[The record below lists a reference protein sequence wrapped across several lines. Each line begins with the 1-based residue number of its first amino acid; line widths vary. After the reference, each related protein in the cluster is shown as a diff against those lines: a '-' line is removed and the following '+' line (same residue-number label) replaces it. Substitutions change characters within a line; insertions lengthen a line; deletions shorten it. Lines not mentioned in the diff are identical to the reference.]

1 MKFISN
7 SNDISKF
14 LGTSVKKNIPIKSI
28 STDTRTLR
36 KNALFIA
43 IKGNSFNGNKYV
55 NTAIKKGA
63 SLVIADG
70 KEFKDSKNKQIIYVP
85 DSIKALKRI
94 SKNIIS
100 SFEGE
105 VVGITGSNGKTSTTS
120 MIYQCLKGS
129 SSTIKNFNNEIGMPL
144 SIMNA
149 KRASTSLVMEMG
161 AANFG
166 DIHYLSSF
174 LKPDVGVITNIG
186 SSHLE
191 SLKNINGVFKVKS
204 EMVSNIKKNG
214 CLVIPSENKN
224 HQSQWKEMRSDISI
238 ITFGLSKDSDFY
250 AADIKYSINKTS
262 FTILSTKHNV
272 KQRINLN
279 LAGEHNVKNILA
291 TFSVLFF
298 LNKSEKD
305 IVKNIKNIKLM
316 GRQDQFSWIN
326 KSTLIDDTYNANP
339 DSVKKSID
347 LLSNSQK
354 RKVLVLGDM
363 LELGR
368 MRKHMHKKIG
378 NYASHKKID
387 ILLGFGD
394 LTKYAVDAF
403 GKNGVFFSNEN
414 ELKIFLKQNISSDDV
429 VLLKGSRGMQMEKFI
444 NV

>member
-7 SNDISKF
+7 SNDVSKF
-14 LGTSVKKNIPIKSI
+14 LGTSVKKNILIKSI
-28 STDTRTLR
+28 SIDTRTLR

-55 NTAIKKGA
+55 KTAIKKGA

-70 KEFKDSKNKQIIYVP
+70 KEFKGSKDKRIIYVP
-85 DSIKALKRI
+85 DSIKALKKI

-105 VVGITGSNGKTSTTS
+105 IVGITGSNGKTSTTS
-120 MIYQCLKGS
+120 MINQCLKGS
-129 SSTIKNFNNEIGMPL
+129 SSTMKNFNNEIGMPL

-149 KRASTSLVMEMG
+149 KRASTCLVMEMG

-174 LKPDVGVITNIG
+174 LKPHVGVITNIG

-191 SLKNINGVFKVKS
+191 NLKNINGVFKVKS

-224 HQSQWKEMRSDISI
+224 HQNQWKEMRSDISI

-250 AADIKYSINKTS
+250 AADINYSINKTS

-272 KQRINLN
+272 KQRINSN
-279 LAGEHNVKNILA
+279 LAGEHNIKNILA

-305 IVKNIKNIKLM
+305 IVKSIKNIKLM

>member
-7 SNDISKF
+7 SNDVSKF
-14 LGTSVKKNIPIKSI
+14 LGTSVKKNILIKSI
-28 STDTRTLR
+28 SIDTRTLR

-43 IKGNSFNGNKYV
+43 IKGNSFDGNNYV

-70 KEFKDSKNKQIIYVP
+70 KEFMDSKDERIIYVP
-85 DSIKALKRI
+85 DSLKALKKI

-105 VVGITGSNGKTSTTS
+105 IVGITGSNGKTSTTS
-120 MIYQCLKGS
+120 MINQCLKGS
-129 SSTIKNFNNEIGMPL
+129 SSTMKNFNNEIGMPL

-174 LKPDVGVITNIG
+174 LKPHVGVITNIG

-224 HQSQWKEMRSDISI
+224 HQNQWKEMRNDISI

-250 AADIKYSINKTS
+250 AADINYSINKTS

-272 KQRINLN
+272 KQRINSN
-279 LAGEHNVKNILA
+279 LAGEHNIKNILA

-305 IVKNIKNIKLM
+305 IVKSIKNIKLM

>member
-7 SNDISKF
+7 SNDVSKF

-28 STDTRTLR
+28 SIDTRTLR

-43 IKGNSFNGNKYV
+43 IKGNSFNGNNYV

-70 KEFKDSKNKQIIYVP
+70 KEFKDSKDKRIIYVP
-85 DSIKALKRI
+85 DSIKALKKI
-94 SKNIIS
+94 SKNI
-100 SFEGE
+100 
-105 VVGITGSNGKTSTTS
+105 S
-120 MIYQCLKGS
+120 MINQCLKGS
-129 SSTIKNFNNEIGMPL
+129 SSTMKNFNNEIGMPL

-149 KRASTSLVMEMG
+149 KRASTCLVMEMG

-174 LKPDVGVITNIG
+174 LKPHVGVITNIG

-191 SLKNINGVFKVKS
+191 NLKNINGVFKVKS

-224 HQSQWKEMRSDISI
+224 HQSQWKEMRNDISI

-250 AADIKYSINKTS
+250 AADINYSINKTS

-272 KQRINLN
+272 KQRINSN
-279 LAGEHNVKNILA
+279 LAGEHNIKNILA

-305 IVKNIKNIKLM
+305 IVKSIKNIKLM

>member
-7 SNDISKF
+7 SNDVSKF
-14 LGTSVKKNIPIKSI
+14 LGTSVKKNILIKSI
-28 STDTRTLR
+28 SIDTRTLR

-43 IKGNSFNGNKYV
+43 IKGNSFNGNNYV

-70 KEFKDSKNKQIIYVP
+70 KEFKDSKDKRIIYVP
-85 DSIKALKRI
+85 DSIKALKKI

-105 VVGITGSNGKTSTTS
+105 IVGITGSNGKTSTTS
-120 MIYQCLKGS
+120 MINQCLKGS
-129 SSTIKNFNNEIGMPL
+129 SSTMKNFNNEIGMPL

-149 KRASTSLVMEMG
+149 KRASTCLVMEMG

-174 LKPDVGVITNIG
+174 LKPHVGVITNIG

-191 SLKNINGVFKVKS
+191 NLKNINGVFKVKS

-224 HQSQWKEMRSDISI
+224 HQSQWKEMRNDISI

-250 AADIKYSINKTS
+250 AADINYSINKTS

-272 KQRINLN
+272 KQRINSN
-279 LAGEHNVKNILA
+279 LAGEHNIKNILA

-305 IVKNIKNIKLM
+305 IVKSIKNIKLM

-378 NYASHKKID
+378 NYASDKKID

>member
-7 SNDISKF
+7 SNDVLKF

-28 STDTRTLR
+28 SIDTRTLR

-43 IKGNSFNGNKYV
+43 IKGNSFDGNKFV

-63 SLVIADG
+63 SLIITDA
-70 KEFKDSKNKQIIYVP
+70 KEFKNSKNKRIIYVP
-85 DSIKALKRI
+85 DSIKALKKI

-100 SFEGE
+100 SFDGE
-105 VVGITGSNGKTSTTS
+105 IVGITGSNGKTSTTS
-120 MIYQCLKGS
+120 MINQCLKGS
-129 SSTIKNFNNEIGMPL
+129 SSTMKNFNNEIGMPL

-149 KRASTSLVMEMG
+149 KRASTCLVMEMG

-174 LKPDVGVITNIG
+174 LKPHVGVITNIG

-191 SLKNINGVFKVKS
+191 NLKNINGVFKVKS

-224 HQSQWKEMRSDISI
+224 HQSQWKEMRNDISI

-250 AADIKYSINKTS
+250 AADINYSINKTS

-272 KQRINLN
+272 KQRINSN
-279 LAGEHNVKNILA
+279 LAGEHNIKNILA

-305 IVKNIKNIKLM
+305 IVKSIKNIKLM

-429 VLLKGSRGMQMEKFI
+429 VLLKGSRGMQMERFI

>member
-7 SNDISKF
+7 SNDVSKF
-14 LGTSVKKNIPIKSI
+14 LGTSVKKNILIKSI
-28 STDTRTLR
+28 SIDTRTLR

-43 IKGNSFNGNKYV
+43 IKGNSFDGNNYV

-70 KEFKDSKNKQIIYVP
+70 KEFKDSKDERIIYVT
-85 DSIKALKRI
+85 DSIKALKKI

-105 VVGITGSNGKTSTTS
+105 IVGITGSNGKTSTTS
-120 MIYQCLKGS
+120 MINQCLKGS
-129 SSTIKNFNNEIGMPL
+129 SSTMKNFNNEIGMPL

-174 LKPDVGVITNIG
+174 LKPHVGVITNIG

-224 HQSQWKEMRSDISI
+224 HQSQWKEMRNDISI

-250 AADIKYSINKTS
+250 AADINYSINKTS

-272 KQRINLN
+272 KQRINSN
-279 LAGEHNVKNILA
+279 LAGEHNIKNILA

-305 IVKNIKNIKLM
+305 IVKSIKNIKLM

>member
-7 SNDISKF
+7 SNDVSKF
-14 LGTSVKKNIPIKSI
+14 LGTSVKKNILIKSI
-28 STDTRTLR
+28 SIDTRTLR

-43 IKGNSFNGNKYV
+43 IKGNSFNGNNYV

-70 KEFKDSKNKQIIYVP
+70 KEFKDSKDKRIIYVP
-85 DSIKALKRI
+85 DSIKALKKI

-105 VVGITGSNGKTSTTS
+105 IVGITGSNGKTSTTS
-120 MIYQCLKGS
+120 MINQCLKGS
-129 SSTIKNFNNEIGMPL
+129 SSTMKNFNNEIGMPL

-149 KRASTSLVMEMG
+149 KRASPCLVMEMG
-161 AANFG
+161 AANFR

-174 LKPDVGVITNIG
+174 LKPHVGVITNIG

-191 SLKNINGVFKVKS
+191 NLKNINGVFKVKS

-224 HQSQWKEMRSDISI
+224 HQSQWKEMRNDISI

-250 AADIKYSINKTS
+250 AADINYSINKTS

-272 KQRINLN
+272 KQRIKSN
-279 LAGEHNVKNILA
+279 LAGEHNIKNILA

-305 IVKNIKNIKLM
+305 IVKSIKNIKLM

>member
-7 SNDISKF
+7 SNDVSKF
-14 LGTSVKKNIPIKSI
+14 LGTSVKKNILIKSI
-28 STDTRTLR
+28 SIDTRTLR
-36 KNALFIA
+36 KNALCIA
-43 IKGNSFNGNKYV
+43 IKGNSFNGNNYV

-70 KEFKDSKNKQIIYVP
+70 KEFKDSKDKRIIYVP
-85 DSIKALKRI
+85 DSIKALKKI

-105 VVGITGSNGKTSTTS
+105 IVGITGSNGKTSTTS
-120 MIYQCLKGS
+120 MINQCLKGS
-129 SSTIKNFNNEIGMPL
+129 SSTMKNFNNEIGMPL

-149 KRASTSLVMEMG
+149 KRASTCLAMEMG

-174 LKPDVGVITNIG
+174 LKPHVGVITNIG

-204 EMVSNIKKNG
+204 EIVSNIKKNG

-224 HQSQWKEMRSDISI
+224 HQSQWKEMRNDISI

-250 AADIKYSINKTS
+250 AADINYSINKTS

-272 KQRINLN
+272 KQRINSN
-279 LAGEHNVKNILA
+279 LAGEHNIKNILA

-305 IVKNIKNIKLM
+305 IVKSIKNIKLM

-414 ELKIFLKQNISSDDV
+414 ELKIFLKKNISSDDV

>member
-7 SNDISKF
+7 SNDVSKF

-28 STDTRTLR
+28 SIDTRTLR

-43 IKGNSFNGNKYV
+43 IKGNSFNGNNYV

-70 KEFKDSKNKQIIYVP
+70 KEFKDSKDKRIIYVP
-85 DSIKALKRI
+85 DSIKALKKI

-105 VVGITGSNGKTSTTS
+105 IVGITGSNGKTSTTS
-120 MIYQCLKGS
+120 MINQCLKGS
-129 SSTIKNFNNEIGMPL
+129 SSTMKNFNNEIGMPL

-149 KRASTSLVMEMG
+149 KRASTCLVMEMG

-174 LKPDVGVITNIG
+174 LKPHVGVITNIG

-191 SLKNINGVFKVKS
+191 NLKNINGVFKVKS

-224 HQSQWKEMRSDISI
+224 HQSQWKEMRNDISI

-250 AADIKYSINKTS
+250 AADINYSINKTS

-272 KQRINLN
+272 KQRINSN
-279 LAGEHNVKNILA
+279 LAGEH
-291 TFSVLFF
+291 
-298 LNKSEKD
+298 
-305 IVKNIKNIKLM
+305 NIKNIKLM

-414 ELKIFLKQNISSDDV
+414 ELKIFLRQNISSDDV

>member
-7 SNDISKF
+7 SNDVSKF

-28 STDTRTLR
+28 SIDTRTLR

-43 IKGNSFNGNKYV
+43 IKGNSFNGNNYV

-70 KEFKDSKNKQIIYVP
+70 KEFKDSKDKRIIYVP
-85 DSIKALKRI
+85 DSIKALKKI

-105 VVGITGSNGKTSTTS
+105 IVGITGSNGKTSTTS
-120 MIYQCLKGS
+120 MINQCLKGS
-129 SSTIKNFNNEIGMPL
+129 SSTMKNFNNEIGMPL

-149 KRASTSLVMEMG
+149 KRASTCLVMEMG

-174 LKPDVGVITNIG
+174 LKPHVGVITNIG

-191 SLKNINGVFKVKS
+191 NLKNINGVFKVKS

-224 HQSQWKEMRSDISI
+224 HQSQWKEMRNDISI

-250 AADIKYSINKTS
+250 AADINYSINKTS

-272 KQRINLN
+272 KQRINSN
-279 LAGEHNVKNILA
+279 LAGEHNIKNILA

-305 IVKNIKNIKLM
+305 IVKSIKNIKLM

-339 DSVKKSID
+339 DSVKK
-347 LLSNSQK
+347 
-354 RKVLVLGDM
+354 
-363 LELGR
+363 
-368 MRKHMHKKIG
+368 
-378 NYASHKKID
+378 
-387 ILLGFGD
+387 
-394 LTKYAVDAF
+394 
-403 GKNGVFFSNEN
+403 
-414 ELKIFLKQNISSDDV
+414 
-429 VLLKGSRGMQMEKFI
+429 
-444 NV
+444 

>member
-7 SNDISKF
+7 SNDVSKF

-28 STDTRTLR
+28 SIDTRTLR

-43 IKGNSFNGNKYV
+43 IKGNSFDGNKFV

-63 SLVIADG
+63 SLIITDA
-70 KEFKDSKNKQIIYVP
+70 KEFKNSKNKRIIYVP
-85 DSIKALKRI
+85 DSIKALKKI

-100 SFEGE
+100 SFEGNI
-105 VVGITGSNGKTSTTS
+105 VGITGSNGKTSTTS
-120 MIYQCLKGS
+120 MVSQCLKGS
-129 SSTIKNFNNEIGMPL
+129 SSTMKNFNNEIGMPL

-149 KRASTSLVMEMG
+149 KRASTSLVIEMG

-174 LKPDVGVITNIG
+174 LKPNVGVITNIG

-191 SLKNINGVFKVKS
+191 NLKNIDGVLKVKS
-204 EMVSNIKKNG
+204 EIVSNIKKNG
-214 CLVIPSENKN
+214 CLVIPSENKS
-224 HQSQWKEMRSDISI
+224 HQRHWKEIRNDISI
-238 ITFGLSKDSDFY
+238 ITFGLSKDADFY
-250 AADIKYSINKTS
+250 ATDIKYSINKTS
-262 FTILSTKHNV
+262 FTILSTKYNV
-272 KQRINLN
+272 EQRMHLN

-298 LNKSEKD
+298 LRKPEKD
-305 IVKNIKNIKLM
+305 IVKNIKNIKLL

-326 KSTLIDDTYNANP
+326 NSTLIDDTYNANP

-347 LLSNSQK
+347 LLASSKK

-378 NYASHKKID
+378 NYASCKKID

-403 GKNGVFFSNEN
+403 GKNGMFFNNEN
-414 ELKIFLKQNISSDDV
+414 ELKIFLKQNISPDDV

>member
-7 SNDISKF
+7 SNDVSKF
-14 LGTSVKKNIPIKSI
+14 LGTSVKKNILIKSI
-28 STDTRTLR
+28 SIDTRTLR

-43 IKGNSFNGNKYV
+43 IKGNSFDGNNYV

-70 KEFKDSKNKQIIYVP
+70 KEFMDSKDERIIYVP
-85 DSIKALKRI
+85 DSIKALKKI

-105 VVGITGSNGKTSTTS
+105 IVGITGSNGKTSTTS
-120 MIYQCLKGS
+120 MINQCLKGS
-129 SSTIKNFNNEIGMPL
+129 SSTMKNFNNEIGMPL

-174 LKPDVGVITNIG
+174 LKPHVGVITNIG

-191 SLKNINGVFKVKS
+191 NLKNINGVFKVKS
-204 EMVSNIKKNG
+204 EIVSNIKKNG

-224 HQSQWKEMRSDISI
+224 HQSQWKEMRNDISI

-250 AADIKYSINKTS
+250 AADINYSINKTS

-272 KQRINLN
+272 KQRINSN
-279 LAGEHNVKNILA
+279 LAGEHNIKNILA

-305 IVKNIKNIKLM
+305 IVKSIKNIKLM